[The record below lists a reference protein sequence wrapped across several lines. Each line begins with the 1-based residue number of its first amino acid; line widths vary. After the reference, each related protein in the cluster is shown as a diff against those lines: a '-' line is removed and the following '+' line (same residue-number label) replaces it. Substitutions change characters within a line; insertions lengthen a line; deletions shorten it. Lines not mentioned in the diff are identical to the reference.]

1 MEGSFVSH
9 PLIKQNKV
17 ERRLYQE
24 VIAGKALTRNTLV
37 VLPTGLGKTI
47 IAALVAAV
55 RLYRYPNSKVLFIAP
70 TRPLVEQHKSVLREI
85 MRIDPE
91 KINSLT
97 GKVNPSE
104 RGVLWEKSDIVC
116 ATPQVIQNDVMCKR
130 YDLKKVSLTVFDECH
145 KAVGEHPYVYIA
157 KIYKETSENP
167 LILAMTASPGSDAE
181 KIEEVKKNLFLEG
194 VEVRDESSPDV
205 APYIKR
211 REIEWIMIELPDE
224 FREIVEILTG
234 ELKKALFKL
243 REGGLLEDVDVKNLR
258 RKDLIDVKFN
268 IQKMIGDETSPEI
281 FEHLKTVANA
291 IRLTYMLEIIETQ
304 GTSSLLKYME
314 RVEKESNRSGARES
328 LKELVASREFK
339 RVKALLSFLKDK
351 NVEHPKL
358 SKLVNILKEHFK
370 IKPNSRVLIF
380 TNYRVSAKFI
390 SEYLSD
396 NGFLSQWFIGQGK
409 RITKGMTQKEQ
420 LETLDRFRD
429 GTIRILVATSVAEE
443 GLDIEE
449 CDLVIFYDSV
459 PSAIRRIQRMG
470 RTGRSRK
477 GRVVV
482 LITKGTRDE
491 GYYWASFHK
500 ERKMRK
506 LLESMSGIYGIRDYK
521 SPNFIRAFF
530 DEGQTS
536 LDQFIDMNEEEEKEE
551 TREEVESRFFVVVDS
566 REMKS
571 PVVRDLSL
579 LGVEI
584 EVKPLEVGD
593 YIISEKVAVE
603 RKTTKDFLDSIV
615 DGRLFEQAKKLTSS
629 YEKPIMII
637 EGESLYGYRDMDPNA
652 IRGAILSLLLDFPI
666 KILRTENPKETSRF
680 LYNLIKREQEGG
692 RKHISVRHGKVPSS
706 IDEIQEYVLAGI
718 PNVDRVR
725 ASLLLK
731 EFKTLRNI
739 FNSDI
744 KDLMKVPRVGKKI
757 AEEIFKIANTPYKGT
772 DDTSA

>member
-1 MEGSFVSH
+1 MERSFVKH
-9 PLIKQNKV
+9 PLIKENKV

-55 RLYRYPNSKVLFIAP
+55 RLHRYPNSKVLFIAP
-70 TRPLVEQHKSVLREI
+70 TRPLVEQHKSVLRDT

-91 KINSLT
+91 RINSLT
-97 GKVNPSE
+97 GKINPTE
-104 RGVLWEKSDIVC
+104 RRELWEKSDIIC
-116 ATPQVIQNDVMCKR
+116 ATPQVIQNDVVCKR
-130 YDLKKVSLTVFDECH
+130 YELRRVSLVVFDECH

-157 KIYKETSENP
+157 KVYKESSENP
-167 LILAMTASPGSDAE
+167 LILAMTASPGSDVE

-194 VEVRDESSPDV
+194 VEVRDENSPDV
-205 APYIKR
+205 IPYIRK
-211 REIEWIMIELPDE
+211 REIEWMMIELPDE
-224 FREIVEILTG
+224 FREIIKILTD
-234 ELKKALFKL
+234 ELKKELFRLK
-243 REGGLLEDVDVKNLR
+243 EGGFIDGVDVKNMK
-258 RKDLIDVKFN
+258 RKDLIDIKFN
-268 IQKMIGDETSPEI
+268 IQKVIGSGASPEI
-281 FEHLKTVANA
+281 FECLKAVANA

-304 GTSSLLKYME
+304 GTSSLLRYME
-314 RVEKESNRSGARES
+314 RIEKESKRSGARES
-328 LKELVASREFK
+328 LKELVASMEFK
-339 RVKALLSFLKDK
+339 RIRALLSFLKEK

-358 SKLVNILKEHFK
+358 SKLLSILKDHFMK
-370 IKPNSRVLIF
+370 KPNSRVLVF

-390 SEYLSD
+390 SEYLSE
-396 NGFLSQWFIGQGK
+396 NGLSAQWFIGQGK
-409 RITKGMTQKEQ
+409 RITKGMTQREQ
-420 LETLDRFRD
+420 LETLDKFRS
-429 GTIRILVATSVAEE
+429 GEIRILVATSVAEE

-449 CDLVIFYDSV
+449 CDLVVFYDSV

-470 RTGRSRK
+470 RTGRSRR

-506 LLESMSGIYGIRDYK
+506 LLESMSSIGGAREYRLL
-521 SPNFIRAFF
+521 NFVRAFF
-530 DEGQTS
+530 DESQTS
-536 LDQFIDMNEEEEKEE
+536 LDQFIEMNERKEEEA
-551 TREEVESRFFVVVDS
+551 REKAESKFSIIVDS

-571 PVVRDLSL
+571 SVVRELSL
-579 LGVEI
+579 LGVEV
-584 EVKPLEVGD
+584 EVRPLDVGD
-593 YIISEKVAVE
+593 YVISEKVVVE
-603 RKTTKDFLDSIV
+603 RKTTRDFLDSIV
-615 DGRLFEQAKKLTSS
+615 DGRLFDQVRKLSSS

-637 EGESLYGYRDMDPNA
+637 EGESLYGYRDINPNA
-652 IRGAILSLLLDFPI
+652 VRGAILSLLLDFPI
-666 KILRTENPKETSRF
+666 KILRTENPKETSMF
-680 LYNLIKREQEGG
+680 LYNIIRREQEGG
-692 RKHISVRHGKVPSS
+692 KRHPSVRHGKVPSTV
-706 IDEIQEYVLAGI
+706 DEIQEYILAGI

-739 FNSDI
+739 FNSSV
-744 KDLMKVPRVGKKI
+744 KDLMKVPHVGKKI